1 MKRSRAALIL
11 SIISVIFVILTVV
24 GTLLLQTY
32 FDPEVIRAY
41 VKENVVLGTLLMLA
55 VCVAQVVIALVPGE
69 VVEIAA
75 GYAFGPIGGLILCL
89 VGSTLGSVIILLL
102 VRRFGRKFVYVFYP
116 KEKLDALALF
126 KDSPKRNIL
135 TFFLFFIPGTPKDL
149 LTYCIGL
156 TNMSIPLYL
165 LLTTVA
171 RIPSIITSTLG
182 GDAVLEENYWLA
194 IIVFG
199 ATALVSG
206 IGLLIYHLIK
216 KKHGAT
222 PEAIPDDQQTN
233 P

>member
-1 MKRSRAALIL
+1 MIPG
-11 SIISVIFVILTVV
+11 I
-24 GTLLLQTY
+24 
-32 FDPEVIRAY
+32 
-41 VKENVVLGTLLMLA
+41 LLMLS

-89 VGSTLGSVIILLL
+89 VGTTLGSVIVLLL
-102 VRRFGRKFVYVFYP
+102 VQRFGRKFVYVFYP

-126 KDSPKRNIL
+126 KNSTKRNVL
-135 TFFLFFIPGTPKDL
+135 TFALFFIPGTPKDL

-156 TNMSIPLYL
+156 TDMSIPLYL

-206 IGLLIYHLIK
+206 IGLLIYHVIK
-216 KKHGAT
+216 KKHQPPSVPAS
-222 PEAIPDDQQTN
+222 DDDHTDT
-233 P
+233 